1 MNIDNN
7 IGGSA
12 YQNRS
17 QHIEKPQA
25 EAVVSEAPASAFNGS
40 SISFVNVLQSTSLAN
55 VLWTMKNDAPTESP
69 APTVSYEPSAPV
81 TESAWLRQAYTEH

>member
-25 EAVVSEAPASAFNGS
+25 EALVPDAPVSASNGS

-55 VLWTMKNDAPTESP
+55 VLWTVKNDAPTEGA
-69 APTVSYEPSAPV
+69 APTISYEPSAV
-81 TESAWLRQAYTEH
+81 AESAWLRQAYTEH